1 MARYKKPLARA
12 VCEAWRGRS
21 LSINADDWPGVV
33 AAGDGWRVILA
44 RDASRYRLQRKSR
57 AKPERWEPVY
67 GLRSDPACWARVLAQ
82 DEPAFAGKVAA
93 LPADPHD
100 ALPSIAQALGAS
112 VAQEQR
118 RSYWSAPDYPG
129 VIVTDAN
136 VRSVRDRSGTV
147 YAIQWRSLR
156 DHVAGKPG
164 RWVTQ
169 AAGPSWPE
177 LVELVA
183 AKVYDP
189 STGAKDGLLDRMAAL
204 FQGCPEV
211 AADGPWPV
219 VKVRP
224 APSSR
229 PLTKK

>member
-12 VCEAWRGRS
+12 VCEAWRGRGF
-21 LSINADDWPGVV
+21 SINSDLWPGVV
-33 AAGDGWRVILA
+33 AVGEGWRVILA

-67 GLRSDPACWARVLAQ
+67 GLPSDPASLARVLAQ
-82 DEPAFAGKVAA
+82 DQPAFAGKIAD

-100 ALPSIAQALGAS
+100 ALPAIAQAVGAS
-112 VAQEQR
+112 VSQAQR

-129 VIVTDAN
+129 VIATDAN

-147 YAIQWRSLR
+147 YAVQWRSGR
-156 DHVAGKPG
+156 DYIAGKSG
-164 RWVTQ
+164 RWITQ

-177 LVELVA
+177 LVEQVS
-183 AKVYDP
+183 AKTYVP
-189 STGAKDGLLDRMAAL
+189 GTGSKDGTFDRMATL